1 MKGVLSDIIQ
11 NSSLIIQNW
20 WDPRKKFC
28 LDSIT
33 LFWSLCFGDSITQK
47 SEWWSLKK
55 KQISVVFKFGHPWFS
70 GISVNRVHQ
79 WALRPVLCPINTML
93 WPLELSTE
101 HYTQFSEIFFST
113 KISLFSLPSLN
124 LAPFSLPIDIPSELA
139 PWHRSPCSKTEPG
152 LRSESVFEE
161 QRLIEAL
168 NQAWIFTGEFT
179 SPLSCLYLSLPNPVA
194 ILYPRCSKSLSR
206 PLHFR
211 SPWSGLGFLLD
222 VKRGVFDLKY
232 WYWLWLVRHVDMI
245 GL

>member
-1 MKGVLSDIIQ
+1 MTVGTER
-11 NSSLIIQNW
+11 W
-20 WDPRKKFC
+20 
-28 LDSIT
+28 T
-33 LFWSLCFGDSITQK
+33 L
-47 SEWWSLKK
+47 
-55 KQISVVFKFGHPWFS
+55 
-70 GISVNRVHQ
+70 
-79 WALRPVLCPINTML
+79 
-93 WPLELSTE
+93 
-101 HYTQFSEIFFST
+101 HYAQFSEIFFST
-113 KISLFSLPSLN
+113 KISPFSLPSSHFPLSTSHHFHF
-124 LAPFSLPIDIPSELA
+124 PVDIPSELA

-161 QRLIEAL
+161 QRLLEAL

-179 SPLSCLYLSLPNPVA
+179 SPSSCLYLSLPNPVA
-194 ILYPRCSKSLSR
+194 ILYPRCSKSLYR